1 MLPSGGSTWWAATS
15 GAPPRSTAGLW
26 WLTRAPPFSSARWAR
41 TEFAGRPATSIHV
54 PAAVN
59 VQRLAGDVTVARQHQ
74 GGIGHFVARTE
85 TADGNAIG
93 RRFHIGRDHFG
104 FDQGGRN
111 RIHRDAF
118 PGEARRVEVR
128 QPEHARLRRRVVRAH
143 YTADV
148 RGHRGE
154 VDDAAPRSE

>member
-59 VQRLAGDVTVARQHQ
+59 VQRRAGDVAVNEHGVEIRADGAIIRGQDD
-74 GGIGHFVARTE
+74 GIGE
-85 TADGNAIG
+85 NI
-93 RRFHIGRDHFG
+93 
-104 FDQGGRN
+104 
-111 RIHRDAF
+111 
-118 PGEARRVEVR
+118 EVR
-128 QPEHARLRRRVVRAH
+128 RAAAVV
-143 YTADV
+143 
-148 RGHRGE
+148 
-154 VDDAAPRSE
+154 AAAARSEEHTS